1 MNGRRTRRGYLG
13 TRVLRRDLEAVAAM
27 ISELRVA
34 RQIVTGSVN
43 SQHDQ
48 GGSNHETT

>member
-13 TRVLRRDLEAVAAM
+13 TRALRRDLEAVAAI
-27 ISELRVA
+27 ISEMQGI
-34 RQIVTGSVN
+34 RQGVIGFVV

-48 GGSNHETT
+48 GGSNHEST